1 MSGSTA
7 VESPVG
13 DARSTAE
20 RRGAA
25 YHRASAVAERDRLD
39 ALAAHDDYRLQAWAN
54 RSDQSV
60 ANWGFMSLARPGARQ
75 NLIRAVW
82 NACESIDTLR
92 FLDLTACRLQ
102 VAEME

>member
-1 MSGSTA
+1 MPVPDNGQIGRGRAWNATGGVRGGIQVSSST
-7 VESPVG
+7 
-13 DARSTAE
+13 RNNI
-20 RRGAA
+20 
-25 YHRASAVAERDRLD
+25 LI
-39 ALAAHDDYRLQAWAN
+39 LIL

-102 VAEME
+102 VAYYGAKL